1 MDKLDFTHLTKM
13 ELEEGEDILE
23 LMKNLDP
30 IAQKMIAERVKGMKD
45 MQDIMTKKSA

>member
-1 MDKLDFTHLTKM
+1 MDKVNLSHLTNA
-13 ELEEGEDILE
+13 ELEEAEDIHE